1 MNQIFFWTQKDKY
14 GAFSNFTKSPFILDG
29 REWPTVEHYYQAM
42 KSPYL
47 MEQEA
52 IRSAKTAYQAKLMG
66 RKVELG
72 LMWEDSKY
80 QVMKAGLMAKFTQHA
95 DLKELLLSTGDAEI
109 YEDSPKD
116 FIWGTGMRN
125 GVGSG
130 QNLLG
135 KALMEVREELRATCK
150 TA

>member
-1 MNQIFFWTQKDKY
+1 MNQIFFWTQKEKY

-47 MEQEA
+47 MEQET
-52 IRSAKTAYQAKLMG
+52 IRAAKTPFEAKVMG

-72 LMWEDSKY
+72 LMWEDTKY
-80 QVMKAGLMAKFTQHA
+80 QVMKSALMAKFTQHEN
-95 DLKELLLSTGDAEI
+95 LKTLLLSTGDAEI

-116 FIWGTGMRN
+116 LIWGTGVRG
-125 GVGSG
+125 GVGPG

-135 KALMEVREELRATCK
+135 KALMEVREALRAELR